1 MSRSHSIKV
10 SWVAAIFLS
19 TSCQSGSS
27 VFQEEPLYKVGDTG
41 PGGGIVV
48 FVDDGK
54 ESTGQLKIGS
64 HCLKIDGPCQYLEMA
79 PSDLE
84 GRMSQVDAIVKAN
97 NYSTST
103 ASDWVLPDLQALYT
117 LYQFS
122 LQNESNLLREAY
134 WSSTEG
140 NGGKLFAWN
149 ITFYNGES
157 DSNLTNFKLFA
168 RPIRTF

>member
-1 MSRSHSIKV
+1 LF
-10 SWVAAIFLS
+10 AAIFLS
-19 TSCQSGSS
+19 TSCQSGSN
-27 VFQEEPLYKVGDTG
+27 VFPDEPLYKVGDTG

-48 FVDDGK
+48 FVDEGK

-64 HCLKIDGPCQYLEMA
+64 HCLKIDGPCRYLEMA

-84 GRMSQVDAIVKAN
+84 GRLTQVDALVKAN

-103 ASDWVLPDLQALYT
+103 ANDWVLPDIQALRT
-117 LYQFS
+117 LYEFS

-140 NGGKLFAWN
+140 SGGYLFAWN
-149 ITFYNGES
+149 IHFYNGES
-157 DSNLTNFKLFA
+157 DDNMTKYTLFA